1 MSRLSLGMLGMAVT
15 SVVVADVAVGVAT
28 YSAKVVEFDTKPLL
42 SAVDGTSAFAQAF
55 NPSWVEATNLTG
67 GVAGL
72 LVRVQNCTGCGV
84 GYDPIK
90 APEDSDMCCRCAG
103 TDSNA
108 SKIAFSQKQSPSS
121 RVMVGNSGNG
131 LAPRKFTQSTDG
143 PQFAPLHADSVV
155 FAPHNDSDIRG
166 TEDPRIQFDPA
177 TNLYYMFYTCWNKD
191 MTATL
196 CLATSANPTS
206 ESDWTRHGPVFG
218 EKDSKS
224 AALVPPSLRRPGK
237 SDDAVYT
244 LIHGAGVISYTE
256 STDPLVWNDF
266 GSEFITNVTWAS
278 GGGNFNV
285 EAGPPP
291 MKLSDGNLV
300 FFFNSWCN
308 DEEHCPPD
316 NPPPGYQ
323 PVWVSSCCLVYG
335 RVSSKFNFTFE
346 GPPMLPMVCR
356 NAYAFQAVLNGSDPR
371 QILAKADAPL
381 WTPMEQPWMSGTA
394 PYTCNV
400 QQVHTQRCSRFLP

>member
-1 MSRLSLGMLGMAVT
+1 MSRVSLGMLGVAVT
-15 SVVVADVAVGVAT
+15 GICAVDAAVGAAA
-28 YSAKVVEFDTKPLL
+28 YSATVVEFDSKPLL
-42 SAVDGTSAFAQAF
+42 SAVDGTSSFAQAF

-84 GYDPIK
+84 GYDPVK

-108 SKIAFSQKQSPSS
+108 SKIVFSPQVSPSS
-121 RVMVGNSGNG
+121 RATVGDSGDTK
-131 LAPRKFTQSTDG
+131 LVATKFTQSTG
-143 PQFAPLHADSVV
+143 GAPPQFAPIDADSVV
-155 FAPHNDSDIRG
+155 FAPHNDSDLRG

-177 TNLYYMFYTCWNKD
+177 TSLYYMFYTCWNKD
-191 MTATL
+191 MTAIL
-196 CLATSANPTS
+196 CLATSPNPTS
-206 ESDWTRHGPVFG
+206 ESDWTRRGPVFG
-218 EKDSKS
+218 ERDSKS

-237 SDDAVYT
+237 GNEAVYT

-256 STDPLVWNDF
+256 STDPLVWDDF
-266 GSEFITNVTWAS
+266 GSEFITNVTWAT

-291 MKLSDGNLV
+291 LKLSDGNLV

-308 DEEHCPPD
+308 DEQHCPPD

-323 PVWVSSCCLVYG
+323 PVWVSSVEVVVAVQLT
-335 RVSSKFNFTFE
+335 RV
-346 GPPMLPMVCR
+346 
-356 NAYAFQAVLNGSDPR
+356 
-371 QILAKADAPL
+371 PL
-381 WTPMEQPWMSGTA
+381 EAELIIRCWKRTECHR
-394 PYTCNV
+394 CN
-400 QQVHTQRCSRFLP
+400 RWCAAIDE